1 MTSDWKS
8 FLESQGAVFANNR
21 VQDFGHAP
29 EERRAAAQGT
39 VLADLSD
46 IALIRA
52 RGADVQT
59 FLNGQF
65 SNDLKQ
71 LDTAHSQLA
80 AWCSPKGRMLAIF
93 RIARRGDDYLL
104 QLPVA
109 LQTEMLKRLRMYV
122 LRAKVTLDSMDEEL
136 RAIGLSG
143 PAAEKILTTYA
154 GLLPEGENS
163 CTTQGDLT
171 ILRLPGIYPRFEII
185 APVPA
190 ARKLWEYLKT
200 EATMT
205 GPGIWAW
212 LDIMAGIPTVLPPT
226 SEAFVPQMTNLEL
239 VGGVN
244 FKKGCYPGQEIVAR
258 MQYLGKLKQRMYRA
272 HVIADHVPQPGDAI
286 YAPNFPGQSA
296 GTVVD
301 AQPSPDAG
309 YDLLAVIQISSAQ
322 TGELHL
328 GSEAGPHLHTQTLPY
343 PLPVST

>member
-8 FLESQGAVFANNR
+8 FLESQGAVFAHNR
-21 VQDFGHAP
+21 VQNFGHAP

-39 VLADLSD
+39 ILADLSD
-46 IALIRA
+46 ISLIRA
-52 RGADVQT
+52 RGADVQN

-71 LDTAHSQLA
+71 LDAAHSQLA

-93 RIARRGDDYLL
+93 RVLRRGDDYLL

-109 LQTEMLKRLRMYV
+109 LQADMLKRLRMYV
-122 LRAKVTLDSMDEEL
+122 LRAKATLDGMDEEL

-143 PAAEKILTTYA
+143 PTAEKILTTHT
-154 GLLPEGENS
+154 GFLPEDENG
-163 CTTQGDLT
+163 CATQGDLT
-171 ILRLPGIYPRFEII
+171 ILRLPGIHPRFEII

-190 ARKLWEYLKT
+190 ARKLWENLKA
-200 EATMT
+200 EAAMT
-205 GPGIWAW
+205 GPGVWAW

-226 SEAFVPQMTNLEL
+226 SEAFVPQMANLEL

-272 HVIADHVPQPGDAI
+272 HVTADTAPQPGDAI
-286 YAPNFPGQSA
+286 YAPDFPGQSA

-301 AQPSPDAG
+301 AQPSPDGG

-322 TGELHL
+322 GGELHL
-328 GSEAGPHLHTQTLPY
+328 GNATGALLTLQSLPY
-343 PLPVST
+343 SIPDRG